1 MLERKINPAPFA
13 LSPCDPPRFQDH
25 PVSLDEVL
33 INGTDPVDEL
43 HPVIQHFSPSCSRKM
58 AAVYQNILH
67 IFARVLAIF
76 PDPPLRF
83 EVGAVVVMMES

>member
-1 MLERKINPAPFA
+1 M
-13 LSPCDPPRFQDH
+13 
-25 PVSLDEVL
+25 
-33 INGTDPVDEL
+33 GDPV
-43 HPVIQHFSPSCSRKM
+43 PPSTASGETVSS
-58 AAVYQNILH
+58 AVYQNILH